1 MPIRTIRASG
11 PAAMQLS
18 STLLQRARNAHPT
31 RAVWD
36 AADIQWSWARPRDSD
51 AADRVYW
58 LDDEGPV
65 AGVIPSSW
73 AHGTW
78 QCDPVIVPDVSAPT
92 PEELWE
98 SAVNHMLTLTDSPFD
113 VPLREDD
120 TTMVQLALAAGF
132 VPGDGDTTNWMNAS
146 DRPAALPVPEGF
158 RLVDRSHR
166 AGHPHPLEQRN
177 GARVAERLRECPLYS
192 AELDISLETERGEA
206 AAYALFWFDP
216 ETRAG
221 LVEPVR
227 VEDSFQR
234 RGLAKV
240 MLTHGLE
247 RLANAGAERIK
258 VVHETEAAGALY
270 SGVGF
275 VPESTTTWFRSPD
288 VERAS
293 S

>member
-1 MPIRTIRASG
+1 M
-11 PAAMQLS
+11 S

-31 RAVWD
+31 YSVWD
-36 AADIQWSWARPRDSD
+36 AADIQWSWARPRESD
-51 AADRVYW
+51 VADRLYW
-58 LDDEGPV
+58 LDGEGPV

-78 QCDPVIVPDVSAPT
+78 QCDPIIVPEAMTPA

-98 SAVNHMLTLTDSPFD
+98 SAVGHMLTLTDVPFD

-120 TTMVQLALAAGF
+120 TRLVQLALEAGF
-132 VPGDGDTTNWMNAS
+132 VPGDGDTTNWMSAS
-146 DRPAALPVPEGF
+146 DRPAVLPVPEGF
-158 RLVDRSHR
+158 LLVDRGQRS
-166 AGHPHPLEQRN
+166 GCPHPLEQRN
-177 GARVAERLRECPLYS
+177 GDRITERLRESPLYS
-192 AELDISLETERGEA
+192 VELDISLETDRGET

-216 ETRAG
+216 ATKVG

-227 VEDSFQR
+227 VEDAFQR
-234 RGLAKV
+234 RGLARV

-275 VPESTTTWFRSPD
+275 TPESTTTWFRSPEA
-288 VERAS
+288 ERAAS
-293 S
+293 